1 MLLRCVTRSW
11 VASALSA
18 CQPCTCPELPP
29 LRETRLGRGLVPRK
43 RWTPQGPG
51 ASFPNSGHPVT
62 WLSSCVE
69 SRAAIARSPVPGP
82 LFALAQMFAQ
92 LMATFSGNL
101 PPWLP
106 ASPGKRKP
114 LPPQRRACQALAPV
128 RRLVLRHRGRLDWEV
143 HSVLSQP
150 HLSSLCR
157 VAQVEDYLVRGLG
170 PSHGHI
176 GPFLAMIP
184 EINYPCACGGF
195 LSLENSGWVPKSHP
209 ELATISN

>member
-29 LRETRLGRGLVPRK
+29 LRETRLGRGLIPRK
-43 RWTPQGPG
+43 RRTPQGPG
-51 ASFPNSGHPVT
+51 ASFPNSGQPVT

-82 LFALAQMFAQ
+82 LFARAQMFAQ

-114 LPPQRRACQALAPV
+114 LLLLHASTEKGLPSPCSCQETGSQAL
-128 RRLVLRHRGRLDWEV
+128 WET
-143 HSVLSQP
+143 
-150 HLSSLCR
+150 
-157 VAQVEDYLVRGLG
+157 GLG
-170 PSHGHI
+170 S
-176 GPFLAMIP
+176 A
-184 EINYPCACGGF
+184 
-195 LSLENSGWVPKSHP
+195 LSAVTAPLV
-209 ELATISN
+209 IFV